1 MRLYLRICVY
11 HSLCYNT
18 INELRNNVSKK
29 GAIEIDWVGM
39 SSGVLEDWVGVLASA
54 SEACGLI
61 GETDGD
67 RKQGGENAAI

>member
-1 MRLYLRICVY
+1 MRICVY